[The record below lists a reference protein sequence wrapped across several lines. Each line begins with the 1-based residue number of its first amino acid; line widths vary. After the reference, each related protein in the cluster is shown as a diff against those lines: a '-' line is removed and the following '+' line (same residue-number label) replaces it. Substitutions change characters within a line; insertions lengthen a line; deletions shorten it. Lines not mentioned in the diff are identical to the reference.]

1 MTLNWHT
8 QYLLTAIISLSTQSY
23 TPSSAALKKSY
34 MIGQAKIFYESSSKI
49 NFILSLFTCN
59 VKHFRKSICTSHST
73 EQRNFRETQLLW
85 QRPPTEQRVVKST
98 VCVQGQHNEF
108 AHFGYPNIHRKGV
121 IYLQDKYIY
130 FWFISKL
137 FRFRGLH
144 PVLSLTKQLQESC
157 LLLADCVN
165 EKWKYWGFK
174 TGSEFGRF
182 VICTVKPNPN
192 PKVIYIVLK

>member
-1 MTLNWHT
+1 MSH
-8 QYLLTAIISLSTQSY
+8 
-23 TPSSAALKKSY
+23 P
-34 MIGQAKIFYESSSKI
+34 
-49 NFILSLFTCN
+49 
-59 VKHFRKSICTSHST
+59 VKSILYFHYSHATWNILGKASVPVILLS
-73 EQRNFRETQLLW
+73 RETLEKHSCCDKGHQ
-85 QRPPTEQRVVKST
+85 QSRVVKST

-144 PVLSLTKQLQESC
+144 PVLSLAKQLQESC

-182 VICTVKPNPN
+182 VICTVK
-192 PKVIYIVLK
+192 LT

>member
-1 MTLNWHT
+1 
-8 QYLLTAIISLSTQSY
+8 
-23 TPSSAALKKSY
+23 
-34 MIGQAKIFYESSSKI
+34 MIGQAKIFWESSSKI

-144 PVLSLTKQLQESC
+144 PLHILCYLSPNNYRNRVCFLLTVWMKSENTEDLKLVLSLGAL
-157 LLLADCVN
+157 
-165 EKWKYWGFK
+165 
-174 TGSEFGRF
+174 
-182 VICTVKPNPN
+182 
-192 PKVIYIVLK
+192 